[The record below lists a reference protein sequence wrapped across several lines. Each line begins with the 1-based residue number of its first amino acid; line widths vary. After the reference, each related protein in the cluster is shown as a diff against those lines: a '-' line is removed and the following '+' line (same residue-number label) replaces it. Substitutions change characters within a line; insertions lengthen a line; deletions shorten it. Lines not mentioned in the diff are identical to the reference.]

1 MPLALAMG
9 GAAAAQTEVK
19 VALIAP
25 MSGPWARQ
33 GDLMLKGAN
42 LAIEHI
48 NAAGG
53 IKSMG
58 GAKMKLLVFDAGDS
72 VEKAKNAAQR
82 MVAQEPDLV
91 GATGSWLSSF
101 TLGVTEV
108 TERADLPVL
117 TLSYSDQ
124 ITARGFKYVFQTS
137 MPGGAQAVAAMPAI
151 LKLAEAAT
159 GKKPATVGI
168 IQDNTAASVSFAK
181 PMREGGLAKLG
192 LKLVVDETFTPPLS
206 DCTPLIQKVR
216 SSRPEILLLL
226 PTAISDDKM
235 CVEKMSE
242 MGLGKGRVPAISNGA
257 HIGGPDMLKNST
269 KEIVEGLMTVVGNWP
284 AKGHEKIAEE
294 FVKKTGEPWI
304 TQDSLSTYGDMW
316 IFKEALEKAGAADKK
331 KVAEAIRTMDSR
343 EGSAK
348 FFPGGRMKFDE
359 QGRRVDADLDHRAV
373 AERRAD
379 DGLSGGVGGREADLA
394 EAVVRSTARGV
405 LPSPLAGRGWG
416 EEPGERDVRRA
427 SPHPRSLRDR
437 PSPQGGG

>member
-1 MPLALAMG
+1 MLNRRALLAAPLLVAMSGAALAQ
-9 GAAAAQTEVK
+9 AEVK
-19 VALIAP
+19 VGLIAP
-25 MSGPWARQ
+25 LSGPWARQ

-53 IKSMG
+53 IKALN
-58 GAKMKLLVFDAGDS
+58 GAKLKLLTFDAGDS
-72 VEKAKNAAQR
+72 VEKAKNTAQR

-91 GATGSWLSSF
+91 GVTGAWLSSF

-108 TERADLPVL
+108 TERAELPVL

-124 ITARGFKYVFQTS
+124 LTARGFKYIFQTS
-137 MPGGAQAVAAMPAI
+137 LGGGAQAIQAMPAI

-159 GKKPATVGI
+159 GKKTQTVGI

-181 PMREGGLAKLG
+181 PMREGGLQKLG
-192 LKLVVDETFTPPLS
+192 LKMVVDETFTPPLS

-216 SSRPEILLLL
+216 SQRPEILLLL

-242 MGLGKGRVPAISNGA
+242 MGLGKGRVPVISNGA

-284 AKGHEKIAEE
+284 AKGQEKIAEE

-316 IFKEALEKAGAADKK
+316 IFKEALEMAGAADKK
-331 KVAEAIRTMDSR
+331 KVAEAIRKMDTR
-343 EGSAK
+343 DGPAK

-359 QGRRVDADLDHRAV
+359 QGRRVDADLIIVQWQNGVPVTVYPEASAV
-373 AERRAD
+373 AK
-379 DGLSGGVGGREADLA
+379 
-394 EAVVRSTARGV
+394 
-405 LPSPLAGRGWG
+405 PIWPK
-416 EEPGERDVRRA
+416 
-427 SPHPRSLRDR
+427 
-437 PSPQGGG
+437 Q

>member
-1 MPLALAMG
+1 MINRRALLALPLVLTLG
-9 GAAAAQTEVK
+9 GAATAQTEVK
-19 VALIAP
+19 VAVIAP
-25 MSGPWARQ
+25 TSGPWARQ
-33 GDLMLKGAN
+33 GDLMVKGAN

-53 IKSMG
+53 IKALN

-101 TLGVTEV
+101 TLSVTEV
-108 TERADLPVL
+108 TERAELPVL
-117 TLSYSDQ
+117 TLSYSDA
-124 ITARGFKYVFQTS
+124 ITSRGFKYVFQTS
-137 MPGGAQAVAAMPAI
+137 LGGGAQAVSALPAI
-151 LKLAEAAT
+151 LKLAEDAT
-159 GKKPATVGI
+159 GKKPASAGI
-168 IQDNTAASVSFAK
+168 VMDNTAASVSFSK

-226 PTAISDDKM
+226 PTSISDDKL

-242 MGLGKGRVPAISNGA
+242 MGLGKGRVPTISNGA
-257 HIGGPDMLKNST
+257 HIGAPDMLKNST
-269 KEIVEGLMTVVGNWP
+269 KEIIEGVMTIVGNWP
-284 AKGHEKIAEE
+284 AKGHEKIGAE
-294 FVKKTGEPWI
+294 FVQKSGEPWM

-316 IFKEALEKAGAADKK
+316 IFKEAMEKAGSADKK
-331 KVAEAIRTMDSR
+331 KVAEAIRTMDSK

-359 QGRRVDADLDHRAV
+359 QGRRVDADLVIVQWQNGVPITVYPEASAV
-373 AERRAD
+373 AK
-379 DGLSGGVGGREADLA
+379 
-394 EAVVRSTARGV
+394 
-405 LPSPLAGRGWG
+405 PIWPK
-416 EEPGERDVRRA
+416 
-427 SPHPRSLRDR
+427 
-437 PSPQGGG
+437 Q

>member
-1 MPLALAMG
+1 MIDRRALLALPLVLTLG
-9 GAAAAQTEVK
+9 GAATAQTEVK
-19 VALIAP
+19 VAVIAP
-25 MSGPWARQ
+25 TSGPWARQ
-33 GDLMLKGAN
+33 GDLMVKGAN

-53 IKSMG
+53 IKALN

-101 TLGVTEV
+101 TLSVTEV
-108 TERADLPVL
+108 TERAELPVL
-117 TLSYSDQ
+117 TLSYSDA
-124 ITARGFKYVFQTS
+124 ITSRGFKYVFQTS
-137 MPGGAQAVAAMPAI
+137 LGGGAQAVSALPAI
-151 LKLAEAAT
+151 LKLAEDAT
-159 GKKPATVGI
+159 GKKPASAGI
-168 IQDNTAASVSFAK
+168 VMDNTAASVSFSK

-226 PTAISDDKM
+226 PTSISDDKL

-242 MGLGKGRVPAISNGA
+242 MGLGKGRVPTISNGA
-257 HIGGPDMLKNST
+257 HIGAPDMLKNST
-269 KEIVEGLMTVVGNWP
+269 KEIIEGVMTIVGNWP
-284 AKGHEKIAEE
+284 AKGHEKIGAE
-294 FVKKTGEPWI
+294 FVQKSGEPWM

-316 IFKEALEKAGAADKK
+316 IFKEAMEKAGSADKK
-331 KVAEAIRTMDSR
+331 KVAEAIRTMDSK

-359 QGRRVDADLDHRAV
+359 QGRRVDADLVIVQWQNGLPITVYPEASAV
-373 AERRAD
+373 AK
-379 DGLSGGVGGREADLA
+379 
-394 EAVVRSTARGV
+394 TIW
-405 LPSPLAGRGWG
+405 PK
-416 EEPGERDVRRA
+416 
-427 SPHPRSLRDR
+427 
-437 PSPQGGG
+437 Q

>member
-1 MPLALAMG
+1 MIDRRALLALPLVLTFG
-9 GAAAAQTEVK
+9 GAAYAQAEVK
-19 VALIAP
+19 VAVIAP
-25 MSGPWARQ
+25 TSGPWARQ
-33 GDLMLKGAN
+33 GDLMVKGAN

-53 IKSMG
+53 IKALN

-101 TLGVTEV
+101 TLSVTEV
-108 TERADLPVL
+108 TERAELPVL
-117 TLSYSDQ
+117 TLSYSDA
-124 ITARGFKYVFQTS
+124 ITSRGFKYVFQTS
-137 MPGGAQAVAAMPAI
+137 LGGGAQAVSALPAI
-151 LKLAEAAT
+151 LKLAEDAT
-159 GKKPATVGI
+159 GKKPASAGI
-168 IQDNTAASVSFAK
+168 VMDNTAASVSFSK

-226 PTAISDDKM
+226 PTSISDDKL

-242 MGLGKGRVPAISNGA
+242 MGLGKGRVPTISNGA
-257 HIGGPDMLKNST
+257 HIGAPDMLKNST
-269 KEIVEGLMTVVGNWP
+269 KEIIEGVMTIVGNWP
-284 AKGHEKIAEE
+284 AKGHEKIGAE
-294 FVKKTGEPWI
+294 FVQKSGEPWM

-316 IFKEALEKAGAADKK
+316 IFKEAMEKAGSADKK
-331 KVAEAIRTMDSR
+331 KVAEAIRTMDSK

-359 QGRRVDADLDHRAV
+359 QGRRVDADLVIVQWQNGLPITVYPEASAV
-373 AERRAD
+373 AK
-379 DGLSGGVGGREADLA
+379 
-394 EAVVRSTARGV
+394 
-405 LPSPLAGRGWG
+405 PIWPK
-416 EEPGERDVRRA
+416 
-427 SPHPRSLRDR
+427 
-437 PSPQGGG
+437 Q

>member
-1 MPLALAMG
+1 MKKLMILASLLPLAFATTP
-9 GAAAAQTEVK
+9 APAQTEVK
-19 VALIAP
+19 VAVIAP
-25 MSGPWARQ
+25 TSGPWARQ
-33 GDLMLKGAN
+33 GDLMVKGAN

-53 IKSMG
+53 IKSIS
-58 GAKMKLLVFDAGDS
+58 GAKMKLLVFDAGDN

-108 TERADLPVL
+108 TERAELPVL

-137 MPGGAQAVAAMPAI
+137 MPGGAQAIAAMPAI
-151 LKLAEAAT
+151 LKLAEAST
-159 GKKPATVGI
+159 GKKPASVGI
-168 IQDNTAASVSFAK
+168 IQDNTAAAVSFAK
-181 PMREGGLAKLG
+181 PMREGELAKLG

-216 SSRPEILLLL
+216 SSRPEVLLLL

-235 CVEKMSE
+235 CIEKMSE
-242 MGLGKGRVPAISNGA
+242 FGLGKGRVPVISNGA
-257 HIGGPDMLKNST
+257 HFGAPDMLKNAS
-269 KEIVEGLMTVVGNWP
+269 KELLEGVMTIVGNWP
-284 AKGHEKIAEE
+284 AKGQEKIAEE

-331 KVAEAIRTMDSR
+331 KVAEAIRAMDSR
-343 EGSAK
+343 EGSATY
-348 FFPGGRMKFDE
+348 FPGGRMKFDE
-359 QGRRVDADLDHRAV
+359 TGRRVGADLIIVQWQNGVPLTVYPEASAV
-373 AERRAD
+373 AK
-379 DGLSGGVGGREADLA
+379 
-394 EAVVRSTARGV
+394 
-405 LPSPLAGRGWG
+405 PIWPK
-416 EEPGERDVRRA
+416 
-427 SPHPRSLRDR
+427 
-437 PSPQGGG
+437 Q

>member
-1 MPLALAMG
+1 MIDRRALLALPLVVTLG
-9 GAAAAQTEVK
+9 GAAYAQAEVK
-19 VALIAP
+19 VAVIAP
-25 MSGPWARQ
+25 TSGPWARQ
-33 GDLMLKGAN
+33 GDLMVKGAN

-53 IKSMG
+53 IKALN

-101 TLGVTEV
+101 TLSVTEV
-108 TERADLPVL
+108 TERAELPVL
-117 TLSYSDQ
+117 TLSYSDA
-124 ITARGFKYVFQTS
+124 ITSRGFKYVFQTS
-137 MPGGAQAVAAMPAI
+137 LGGGAQAVSALPAI
-151 LKLAEAAT
+151 LKLAEDAT
-159 GKKPATVGI
+159 GKKPASAGI
-168 IQDNTAASVSFAK
+168 VMDNTAASVSFSK

-216 SSRPEILLLL
+216 SSRPDILLLL
-226 PTAISDDKM
+226 PTSISDDKL

-242 MGLGKGRVPAISNGA
+242 MGLGKGRVPTISNGA
-257 HIGGPDMLKNST
+257 HIGAPDMLKNST
-269 KEIVEGLMTVVGNWP
+269 KEIIEGVMTIVGNWP
-284 AKGHEKIAEE
+284 AKGHEKIGEE
-294 FVKKTGEPWI
+294 FVQKSGEPWM

-331 KVAEAIRTMDSR
+331 KVAEAIRTMDSK

-359 QGRRVDADLDHRAV
+359 QGRRVDADLVIVQWQNGLPITVYPEASAV
-373 AERRAD
+373 AK
-379 DGLSGGVGGREADLA
+379 
-394 EAVVRSTARGV
+394 
-405 LPSPLAGRGWG
+405 PIWPK
-416 EEPGERDVRRA
+416 
-427 SPHPRSLRDR
+427 
-437 PSPQGGG
+437 Q

>member
-1 MPLALAMG
+1 MLNRRTLLAIPLALGMG
-9 GAAAAQTEVK
+9 GAALAQSEVK
-19 VALIAP
+19 VGLIAP

-48 NAAGG
+48 NAQGG
-53 IKSMG
+53 IKALN
-58 GAKMKLLVFDAGDS
+58 GARMKLITFDAGDS

-91 GATGSWLSSF
+91 GVTGAWLSSF

-108 TERADLPVL
+108 TERAELPVL

-124 ITARGFKYVFQTS
+124 ITARGFKFVFQTS
-137 MPGGAQAVAAMPAI
+137 LGGGAQAVSAMPAI

-159 GKKPATVGI
+159 GKKAATVGI
-168 IQDNTAASVSFAK
+168 IQDNTAASVSFTK
-181 PMREGGLAKLG
+181 PMREGGLEKLG

-242 MGLGKGRVPAISNGA
+242 MGLGKGRVPVISNGA

-269 KEIVEGLMTVVGNWP
+269 KEIVEGVMTVVGNWP
-284 AKGHEKIAEE
+284 AKGHEQIAEE

-316 IFKEALEKAGAADKK
+316 ILKEALEKAGAADKK
-331 KVAEAIRTMDSR
+331 KVAEAIRTMDTR
-343 EGSAK
+343 DGPAK
-348 FFPGGRMKFDE
+348 LFPGGRMKFDE
-359 QGRRVDADLDHRAV
+359 QGRRVDADLVIVQWQNGVPITVYPEASAV
-373 AERRAD
+373 AK
-379 DGLSGGVGGREADLA
+379 
-394 EAVVRSTARGV
+394 
-405 LPSPLAGRGWG
+405 PIWPK
-416 EEPGERDVRRA
+416 
-427 SPHPRSLRDR
+427 
-437 PSPQGGG
+437 Q

>member
-1 MPLALAMG
+1 MLNRRALLAAPLLVAMSGAALAQ
-9 GAAAAQTEVK
+9 AEVK
-19 VALIAP
+19 VGLIAP
-25 MSGPWARQ
+25 LSGPWARQ

-53 IKSMG
+53 IKALN
-58 GAKMKLLVFDAGDS
+58 GAKLKLLTFDAGDS
-72 VEKAKNAAQR
+72 VEKAKNTAQR

-91 GATGSWLSSF
+91 GVTGAWLSSF

-108 TERADLPVL
+108 TERAELPVL

-124 ITARGFKYVFQTS
+124 LTARGFKYIFQTS
-137 MPGGAQAVAAMPAI
+137 LGGGAQAIQAMPAI

-159 GKKPATVGI
+159 GKKTQTVGI

-181 PMREGGLAKLG
+181 PMREGGLQKLG
-192 LKLVVDETFTPPLS
+192 LKMVVDETFTPPLS

-216 SSRPEILLLL
+216 SQRPEILLLL

-242 MGLGKGRVPAISNGA
+242 MGLGKGRVPVISNGA

-284 AKGHEKIAEE
+284 AKGQEKIAEE

-331 KVAEAIRTMDSR
+331 KVAEAIRKMDTR
-343 EGSAK
+343 DGPAK

-359 QGRRVDADLDHRAV
+359 QGRRVDAGLIIVQWQNGVPVTVYPEASAV
-373 AERRAD
+373 AK
-379 DGLSGGVGGREADLA
+379 
-394 EAVVRSTARGV
+394 
-405 LPSPLAGRGWG
+405 PIWPK
-416 EEPGERDVRRA
+416 
-427 SPHPRSLRDR
+427 
-437 PSPQGGG
+437 Q

>member
-1 MPLALAMG
+1 MTTKRVLAMLPLLFG
-9 GAAAAQTEVK
+9 IGLGASAPAAAQTKEVK
-19 VALIAP
+19 IGLIAP

-42 LAIEHI
+42 LAIDDI
-48 NAAGG
+48 NKQGG
-53 IKSMG
+53 IKSLG
-58 GAKMKLLVFDAGDS
+58 GATLKLLVFDAGDN

-82 MVAQEPDLV
+82 MIAQEPDLV

-108 TERADLPVL
+108 TERAELPVL

-137 MPGGAQAVAAMPAI
+137 MPGGAQAVQALPAI

-159 GKKPATVGI
+159 GKKPTTIGI
-168 IQDNTAASVSFAK
+168 VQDNTAAAVSFAK

-242 MGLGKGRVPAISNGA
+242 FGLGKGRVPTISNGA
-257 HIGGPDMLKNST
+257 HIAAPDMLKNAD
-269 KEIVEGLMTVVGNWP
+269 KELLEGLMTVVGNWP
-284 AKGHEKIAEE
+284 AKGQEKIADE
-294 FVKKTGEPWI
+294 FVKKSGEPWI

-316 IFKEALEKAGAADKK
+316 IFKEALEKAGAADRR

-359 QGRRVDADLDHRAV
+359 AGRRVDADLIIVQWQNGVPVTVYPEASAV
-373 AERRAD
+373 AK
-379 DGLSGGVGGREADLA
+379 
-394 EAVVRSTARGV
+394 
-405 LPSPLAGRGWG
+405 PIWPKN
-416 EEPGERDVRRA
+416 
-427 SPHPRSLRDR
+427 
-437 PSPQGGG
+437 

>member
-1 MPLALAMG
+1 MTTKRALAMLPLLFG
-9 GAAAAQTEVK
+9 LGLGVCAPAAAQTQEVK
-19 VALIAP
+19 IGLIAP

-42 LAIEHI
+42 LAIDDI
-48 NAAGG
+48 NKAGG
-53 IKSMG
+53 IKSLG
-58 GAKMKLLVFDAGDS
+58 GAKMKLLVFDAGDN

-82 MVAQEPDLV
+82 MIAQEPDLV

-108 TERADLPVL
+108 TERAELPVL

-137 MPGGAQAVAAMPAI
+137 MPGGAQAVQALPAI

-159 GKKPATVGI
+159 GKKVTTIGI
-168 IQDNTAASVSFAK
+168 IQDNTAAAMSFTK

-192 LKLVVDETFTPPLS
+192 LKLLVDETFTPPLS

-242 MGLGKGRVPAISNGA
+242 FGLGKGRVPTISNGA
-257 HIGGPDMLKNST
+257 HIGAPDMLKNAD
-269 KEIVEGLMTVVGNWP
+269 KELLEGLMTVVGNWP
-284 AKGHEKIAEE
+284 AKGQEKIADE
-294 FVKKTGEPWI
+294 FVKKSGEPWI

-316 IFKEALEKAGAADKK
+316 IFKEALEKAGAADRR

-359 QGRRVDADLDHRAV
+359 AGRRVDADLIIVQWQNGVPVTVYPEASAV
-373 AERRAD
+373 AK
-379 DGLSGGVGGREADLA
+379 
-394 EAVVRSTARGV
+394 
-405 LPSPLAGRGWG
+405 PIWPKN
-416 EEPGERDVRRA
+416 
-427 SPHPRSLRDR
+427 
-437 PSPQGGG
+437 

>member
-1 MPLALAMG
+1 MLDRRTLLAVPLALGMS
-9 GAAAAQTEVK
+9 GAALAQSEVK
-19 VALIAP
+19 VGVIAP
-25 MSGPWARQ
+25 LTGPWARQ

-48 NAAGG
+48 NAQGG
-53 IKSMG
+53 IKALN
-58 GAKMKLLVFDAGDS
+58 GAKLKLLTFDAGDS

-91 GATGSWLSSF
+91 GVTGAWLSSF

-108 TERADLPVL
+108 TERAELPVL

-124 ITARGFKYVFQTS
+124 ITSRGFKYVFQTS
-137 MPGGAQAVAAMPAI
+137 LGGGAQAVSAMPAI

-168 IQDNTAASVSFAK
+168 IQDNTAASVSFTK
-181 PMREGGLAKLG
+181 PMREGGLEKLG
-192 LKLVVDETFTPPLS
+192 LKLLVDETFTPPLS

-216 SSRPEILLLL
+216 SQRPEILLLL

-242 MGLGKGRVPAISNGA
+242 MGLGKGRVPVISNGA

-269 KEIVEGLMTVVGNWP
+269 KEIVEGVMTVVGNWP

-316 IFKEALEKAGAADKK
+316 ILKEALEKAGAADKK
-331 KVAEAIRTMDSR
+331 KVAEAIRAMDTR
-343 EGSAK
+343 DGAAK

-359 QGRRVDADLDHRAV
+359 QGRRVDADLVIVQWQNGVPITVYPEASAV
-373 AERRAD
+373 AK
-379 DGLSGGVGGREADLA
+379 
-394 EAVVRSTARGV
+394 
-405 LPSPLAGRGWG
+405 PIWPK
-416 EEPGERDVRRA
+416 
-427 SPHPRSLRDR
+427 
-437 PSPQGGG
+437 Q